1 MMSNTFWQKAS
12 YSDAEG
18 ADNCLEL
25 ARGNGALRHLRESDD
40 PSVTI
45 TTSAT
50 RLRAF
55 LLGAKAGEFDHLT

>member
-1 MMSNTFWQKAS
+1 MSHLVWQKSS

-25 ARGNGALRHLRESDD
+25 AQGERDLRYVRESDD
-40 PSVTI
+40 PSVI
-45 TTSAT
+45 VTTSPPT
-50 RLRAF
+50 LRAF